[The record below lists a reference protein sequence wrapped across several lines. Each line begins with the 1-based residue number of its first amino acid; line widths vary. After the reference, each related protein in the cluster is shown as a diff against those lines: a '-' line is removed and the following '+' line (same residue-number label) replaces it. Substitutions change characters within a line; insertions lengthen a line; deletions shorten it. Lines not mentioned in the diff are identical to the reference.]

1 MKKDKRR
8 EEAKKPNYKPPKSS
22 PKPPRSYQER
32 QEDVVRKG
40 GIKPKID
47 YDDDQFYEIIYT
59 LAYQGMTDAEIAD
72 GLLDSDLH
80 VFISPDTFNAMKA
93 GRYQSWTEEENAYRS
108 QRMQRVLERARRK
121 INAAVRNKYLKMALG
136 LHKTKN
142 VTTVARRM
150 RIDGE
155 LTDNEDIQTSTTEI
169 EYAPSLQAMSV
180 WLHHHDPEWRKRE
193 GVVQEDVENDP
204 NVVTESEESI
214 DIEQWIEQE
223 SKAKE
228 KKRNDTDNTDTESEV
243 HPSGEGDSPQD

>member
-1 MKKDKRR
+1 MKKDDKRR
-8 EEAKKPNYKPPKSS
+8 EAAKKKNYKPPKSN

-32 QEDVVRKG
+32 QEDVVKKG
-40 GIKPKID
+40 GLKPRID
-47 YDDDQFYEIIYT
+47 YDDDEFYEIIWT

-80 VFISPDTFNAMKA
+80 VYLSPNTFHLMKQ
-93 GRYQSWTEEENAYRS
+93 GKYTGWTDEENEYRS
-108 QRMQRVLERARRK
+108 QRICRVLERARRK

-150 RIDGE
+150 RINGV
-155 LTDNEDIQTSTTEI
+155 LTDDEDIQTSTSEI

-193 GVVQEDVENDP
+193 GVVQEDNEEET
-204 NVVTESEESI
+204 TEAEEGI
-214 DIEQWIEQE
+214 DISKWIDQE
-223 SKAKE
+223 TKVKQ
-228 KKRNDTDNTDTESEV
+228 RNEADNTDTESEV
-243 HPSGEGDSPQD
+243 HPADEGDSAQD